1 MNSVTLSEAKT
12 HLARLLAD
20 VDELGERVVITR
32 SGKPTGVLLSMNEYD
47 GLLETLEIL
56 ADDELAQAVRRGLE
70 EAERGNTVSPEEL
83 WGEVDR

>member
-47 GLLETLEIL
+47 GLPETLEIL

>member
-70 EAERGNTVSPEEL
+70 EAERGDTVSPEEL